1 MDLSGEKGTRGIR
14 GKFWDSDLGV
24 DDVTA
29 VDDDGFRDTTLFVFY
44 RFLLLLL
51 FSYSPFL
58 LSRQKAWMAWSLWYM
73 CNSVVCMYMYIR
85 GRMYDYRRVSGG
97 WMH

>member
-29 VDDDGFRDTTLFVFY
+29 VDDDGFRDTTFVC
-44 RFLLLLL
+44 FLP
-51 FSYSPFL
+51 FSFS
-58 LSRQKAWMAWSLWYM
+58 S
-73 CNSVVCMYMYIR
+73 I
-85 GRMYDYRRVSGG
+85 
-97 WMH
+97 